1 MADLIQMDYDAV
13 MQMAQIAKATSEELE
28 ELASQLN
35 GIVDEMDG
43 GVFLGRGA
51 RVIADGLRERLSPAV
66 SRLSAKFGEINGD
79 LLGAL
84 TDLRDSDSEAGGRF
98 GK

>member
-13 MQMAQIAKATSEELE
+13 MEMAKIAKNTSEELE
-28 ELASQLN
+28 ELVSQLN
-35 GIVDEMDG
+35 AIVDEMEG
-43 GVFLGRGA
+43 GVLLGRGGRA
-51 RVIADGLRERLSPAV
+51 ICDGLRERLAPAT

-84 TDLRDSDSEAGGRF
+84 TDLRDSDQEAGGRF
-98 GK
+98 G

>member
-28 ELASQLN
+28 ELATQLN

-51 RVIADGLRERLSPAV
+51 RTIADGIRERLSPAV
-66 SRLSAKFGEINGD
+66 FRLASKFGEINGD
-79 LLGAL
+79 LIGAL

-98 GK
+98 G

>member
-13 MQMAQIAKATSEELE
+13 QQMAQIAKATSEELE

-35 GIVDEMDG
+35 GIVDEMEG
-43 GVFLGRGA
+43 GIFLGRGA
-51 RVIADGLRERLSPAV
+51 RIICDGLRERLSPSV
-66 SRLSAKFGEINGD
+66 SRLAAKFGELNGD

-98 GK
+98 G

>member
-66 SRLSAKFGEINGD
+66 SRLSAKFGEVNAD

-98 GK
+98 G

>member
-13 MQMAQIAKATSEELE
+13 TQMAQIAKATSEELE

-35 GIVDEMDG
+35 AIVDEMES

-51 RVIADGLRERLSPAV
+51 QVISDGLRERLSPAV
-66 SRLSAKFGEINGD
+66 TRLSAKFSEINGD

-98 GK
+98 G

>member
-35 GIVDEMDG
+35 GIVDEMDS

-98 GK
+98 G